1 MTDTSKEAT
10 NSAWVNDAC
19 ELFDQHAQELGW
31 QRHIYSDNIRAL
43 LSERDALR
51 AQLQAARDGALEEAA
66 YQAQHACL
74 VPPDGG
80 SPTEEEVIVCDEAAK
95 RIRALKST
103 SAEGEG

>member
-1 MTDTSKEAT
+1 MNYQQADEEGIMVLVSRQAIHECK
-10 NSAWVNDAC
+10 D
-19 ELFDQHAQELGW
+19 
-31 QRHIYSDNIRAL
+31 
-43 LSERDALR
+43 ERDALR
-51 AQLQAARDGALEEAA
+51 AQLQAVRDEALEEAA

-80 SPTEEEVIVCDEAAK
+80 SPTAEEVATCDEAAK